1 MHFYRQQLNFY
12 LDKDM
17 QPPLPFM
24 LVDQLV
30 LMMVLLDKLPWL
42 NPVHQQGVG
51 GAYAFAYGYGYG
63 Y

>member
-1 MHFYRQQLNFY
+1 
-12 LDKDM
+12 
-17 QPPLPFM
+17 M